1 MGNTD
6 GETVMTR
13 NVTNNRALLLAVCA
27 AGVITSSCM
36 QPMAPEPDEDVT
48 DVSMVGLAFVPKTV
62 TIRAGERVRWTNLE
76 TLPIPHTATSGDPDD
91 DAVGEVFVSGT
102 LGSGQSFTI
111 QFDEPGSF
119 EYYCEF
125 HPFVP
130 AMRNALVIVEE

>member
-1 MGNTD
+1 
-6 GETVMTR
+6 MTR
-13 NVTNNRALLLAVCA
+13 NVTNNRTLLLAVCA
-27 AGVITSSCM
+27 AGVVTSSCM
-36 QPMAPEPDEDVT
+36 QPMAPEPEEGVT
-48 DVSMVGLAFVPKTV
+48 DVSIVGIAFVPKTV

-76 TLPIPHTATSGDPDD
+76 SAPIPHTATSGDPD

-111 QFDEPGSF
+111 QFDEPGTF